1 VRRPSKRSQHD
12 TQGLWRVGGHRNRLD
27 PSYRN
32 SKRRQQRGEPAGVQ
46 GALGFVESRPGDPV
60 AFGDFADTDSVDP
73 VTPHHLVPSL
83 EQIVRIEERIAARHA
98 SSLPA
103 DLVCLAIEGCCA
115 TGLHPRCNWASRA
128 RMQNSQ
134 LSAAPSWRSANLF
147 SAFSRRW
154 NAACSSAKM

>member
-12 TQGLWRVGGHRNRLD
+12 TQGLWRVGGHRNRPD

-103 DLVCLAIEGCCA
+103 YLVCRSCYRGMLRNRPAPPMQLGQSRPYAEQSAVGGAFLAQRQ
-115 TGLHPRCNWASRA
+115 PV
-128 RMQNSQ
+128 
-134 LSAAPSWRSANLF
+134 
-147 SAFSRRW
+147 
-154 NAACSSAKM
+154 